1 MQQKTDRLPKPL
13 GAHLFRCVK
22 EIEPLQLVIRKLVVY
37 GCDSFQKRR
46 ILQEFMER
54 NGAVIQDYLF
64 NFKTNDVIFRFSLRK
79 PFESFQEALEQ
90 SEYALNY
97 EIISPKPR

>member
-1 MQQKTDRLPKPL
+1 M
-13 GAHLFRCVK
+13 
-22 EIEPLQLVIRKLVVY
+22 QLVIRKLVVY

-46 ILQEFMER
+46 VLQEFIEK
-54 NGAVIQDYLF
+54 NGAVVQDYLF
-64 NFKTNDVIFRFSLRK
+64 NFKTSDVIFRFSLRK
-79 PFESFQEALEQ
+79 PLGTFQEALEQ